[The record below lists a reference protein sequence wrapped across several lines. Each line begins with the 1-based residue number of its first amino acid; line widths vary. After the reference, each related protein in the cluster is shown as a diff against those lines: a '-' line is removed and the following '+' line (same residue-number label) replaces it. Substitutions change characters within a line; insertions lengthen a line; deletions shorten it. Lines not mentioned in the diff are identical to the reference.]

1 MKHQTKGARIK
12 PDLVVVLA
20 CALATIVILVWI
32 IGRSPAPVAGP
43 PVMKQ
48 PVAPRTPA
56 SALPAIAS
64 SLEDQWGIH
73 VSGIKLTSA
82 NLVMELRYE
91 VTDPAKSALLNDGA
105 TAASVIAPDTG
116 TTIRIGAPPQREGG
130 VSEHSRARSAALMM
144 RGAGSFPPPPNRI
157 IAGKTYTIQLPNPPD
172 LIKKGTRVVV
182 VIGDFR
188 TDYITV
194 E

>member
-43 PVMKQ
+43 VMKQ
-48 PVAPRTPA
+48 PVAPKTPA
-56 SALPAIAS
+56 SALPAVAS
-64 SLEDQWGIH
+64 SMEEQWGIH
-73 VSGIKLTSA
+73 VIGIKLTSA

-105 TAASVIAPDTG
+105 TPASIIAPDTG
-116 TTIRIGAPPQREGG
+116 TTIRIGAPPPRAGG

-144 RGAGSFPPPPNRI
+144 RDAGSFPPPANRI

-172 LIKKGTRVVV
+172 LVKKGTRVVV